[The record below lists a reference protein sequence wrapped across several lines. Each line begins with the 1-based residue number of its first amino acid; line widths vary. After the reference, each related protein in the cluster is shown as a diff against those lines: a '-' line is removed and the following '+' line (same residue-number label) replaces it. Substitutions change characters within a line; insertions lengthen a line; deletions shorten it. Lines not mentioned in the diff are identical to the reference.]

1 MKIDGYSMATLG
13 AFVGQEL
20 GVSEWVE
27 VDQARIDAFADCTN
41 DHQWIHVDVDRAA
54 RESPFGGTVAHGFLT
69 LSLLGGQLTR
79 MGIVPDDAKAAVNC
93 GLEKT
98 RFLTP
103 VKAGARVRNRVKV
116 LAAEDKGEGRIMLRT
131 ENTMEIEGQ
140 ARPALIA
147 ESLALLVA

>member
-1 MKIDGYSMATLG
+1 
-13 AFVGQEL
+13 
-20 GVSEWVE
+20 
-27 VDQARIDAFADCTN
+27 
-41 DHQWIHVDVDRAA
+41 
-54 RESPFGGTVAHGFLT
+54 
-69 LSLLGGQLTR
+69 
-79 MGIVPDDAKAAVNC
+79 MGIVPVDAKAAVNC

-103 VKAGARVRNRVKV
+103 VRAGARVRNRVKL

-140 ARPALIA
+140 ARPALVA

>member
-1 MKIDGYSMATLG
+1 M
-13 AFVGQEL
+13 
-20 GVSEWVE
+20 
-27 VDQARIDAFADCTN
+27 
-41 DHQWIHVDVDRAA
+41 
-54 RESPFGGTVAHGFLT
+54 
-69 LSLLGGQLTR
+69 
-79 MGIVPDDAKAAVNC
+79 NC

-103 VKAGARVRNRVKV
+103 VRAGARVRNRVKL

-140 ARPALIA
+140 ARPALVA